1 MTAKEIVESCD
12 VVDRIVNKDGT
23 YSLHT
28 EDRVRYQTKE
38 GTIIDKR
45 LSKVEESFVIIFE
58 PDS

>member
-12 VVDRIVNKDGT
+12 IVDRIVNKNGT

-38 GTIIDKR
+38 GTITPPKVS
-45 LSKVEESFVIIFE
+45 SKH
-58 PDS
+58 PLN

>member
-28 EDRVRYQTKE
+28 EDRVRHRTQE
-38 GTIIDKR
+38 G
-45 LSKVEESFVIIFE
+45 KVIK
-58 PDS
+58 